1 MQMLRLLVPGLLN
14 KQQEAKEAGVDGEN
28 CWKRGSR
35 DEKRIV
41 GGEHCRPLYE
51 LWLLCRVK

>member
-1 MQMLRLLVPGLLN
+1 MGVWRRTFQTERIKCMLRLLVPGLLN
-14 KQQEAKEAGVDGEN
+14 KQQEAKEAGEDGEN

-41 GGEHCRPLYE
+41 GGQHC
-51 LWLLCRVK
+51 